1 MPVSTK
7 FQKRIRELAA
17 ESDKNYTELTKL
29 IGIDN
34 RPFSHAVQYGIIPS
48 TRILI
53 RIADYFQVSIAFLL
67 GKTDEE
73 TFYPSESDANFFT
86 RIVALCAEKDVT
98 FYEVAKQCHL
108 DKSCVARW
116 IRLKSLPTLEYLE
129 LIVDYFHVSIDYML
143 GRTDEKD

>member
-1 MPVSTK
+1 MPVSTE

-17 ESDKNYTELTKL
+17 ESDKTYAELTKL
-29 IGIDN
+29 IGIDD

-48 TRILI
+48 TRVLI
-53 RIADYFQVSIAFLL
+53 RIADYFQVSIDFLL

-73 TFYPSESDANFFT
+73 TFYPSETNSDFFT
-86 RIVALCAEKDVT
+86 RIVELCSEKDVT

-108 DKSCVARW
+108 DKSCVSRW
-116 IRLKSLPTLEYLE
+116 VRLKSLPTLEYLE